1 MTLLAKNPPRPS
13 DYELLMAIAAGDRR
27 ALETLYLSYFRRL
40 ARFLSR
46 FTPRYE
52 NVEEIVNDTFMSVW
66 QGARDFRNASQV
78 STWIFGIAYRTALK
92 SLRQQKH
99 HSCTGSIDDYP
110 EQAIDPAQDA
120 EIRDWLTQGLNQ
132 LPLEQR
138 LTLELAYHAG
148 YSLEEI
154 ALITDCPVGT
164 VKARMFYAREKM
176 RHFLPALG
184 GGATEFSVSRP

>member
-13 DYELLMAIAAGDRR
+13 DHELLLAIAAGDRR

-92 SLRQQKH
+92 SLRQQKN
-99 HSCTGSIDDYP
+99 HSDARSIDDYP
-110 EQAIDPAQDA
+110 EQAIDPAPDA
-120 EIRDWLTQGLNQ
+120 EIADWLTQGLNQ
-132 LPLEQR
+132 LPPEQR
-138 LTLELAYHAG
+138 LTLELAYHMG

-154 ALITDCPVGT
+154 AVITDSPVGT
-164 VKARMFYAREKM
+164 IKARMFYAREKL

-184 GGATEFSVSRP
+184 GAAESTERSP

>member
-1 MTLLAKNPPRPS
+1 MTLLAKNPPKPS
-13 DYELLMAIAAGDRR
+13 DHELLMAIGAGDRR
-27 ALETLYLSYFRRL
+27 ALESLYLGYYRRL

-46 FTPRYE
+46 FTQRYE

-92 SLRQQKH
+92 SLRQQKNH
-99 HSCTGSIDDYP
+99 GATRSIDDYP
-110 EQAIDPAQDA
+110 EQAVDPAHDTEVQ
-120 EIRDWLTQGLNQ
+120 DWLTQGLNQ

-138 LTLELAYHAG
+138 LTLELAYHMG

-164 VKARMFYAREKM
+164 VKARMFYAREKL

-184 GGATEFSVSRP
+184 GSAPESIGSRP